1 MEGSNATLLSIGLQ
15 GDNVCNMLVLVKK
28 RRSVRRN
35 RSAFKSLIL
44 EKEKESSDSHV
55 QNHQNDCLNKQGAQS
70 GIVFHPTTYNMPP
83 PPAVM
88 SSQDYAYTTAALIK
102 QDTGQ

>member
-1 MEGSNATLLSIGLQ
+1 
-15 GDNVCNMLVLVKK
+15 MLVLNSKH
-28 RRSVRRN
+28 RGVRRTRPPTETLVLKRDN
-35 RSAFKSLIL
+35 SSR
-44 EKEKESSDSHV
+44 SSDSHV

-70 GIVFHPTTYNMPP
+70 GIVIHPTYNMPP

-102 QDTGQ
+102 QDTGQYKFRA